1 MSAAIESLTASQ
13 VKNGDTLPDF
23 SYDVSATTVILGAI
37 ATRDTRPMH
46 HDKDFAINRN
56 GTKDIFLNTPNQSTW
71 FERYVSDWSGP
82 RSRLGKM
89 HFRMKDSVYPDD
101 TMLFRGK
108 VVDMAADDTGCH
120 WATLEINLSVE
131 EKTVT
136 DCTVRVALP
145 SDENDNPWKRKGE
158 HWKP

>member
-1 MSAAIESLTASQ
+1 MSASETSLFASQ
-13 VKNGDTLPDF
+13 VKSGDALPYF
-23 SYDVSATTVILGAI
+23 SYDVTTTTVILGAP
-37 ATRDTRPMH
+37 ASRDTLPLP
-46 HDKDFAINRN
+46 HDKAFALNRH

-89 HFRMKDSVYPDD
+89 HFRMKDSVYPND
-101 TMLFRGK
+101 TMVFRGK
-108 VVDMAADDTGCH
+108 VVEIEADDTGCH

-145 SDENDNPWKRKGE
+145 SDENDNPWQRKGE
-158 HWKP
+158 RWKP